1 MCFNDTAIVQKENS
15 MKPSKFASLTA
26 GTLVVV
32 ASSAY
37 ADAGDIYWHLRALN
51 INPNVSTSIAGL
63 DIDTRTTVEVGGT
76 YFFTKEIAA
85 ELGVTQAKH
94 DVTSNNVNVG
104 TFKITPVNLAMQYHW
119 NMGAPFTPYAGAGIN
134 YTKISGV
141 DLGSGKLDNS
151 SNGGLLQLGGNYDLS
166 KQLRLN
172 GDIKKVWIKSD
183 VFDPAGAKVGNVDV
197 NPWFF
202 SVGAAM
208 KF

>member
-1 MCFNDTAIVQKENS
+1 
-15 MKPSKFASLTA
+15 MKLSKFASLTA
-26 GTLVVV
+26 GTLIVM
-32 ASSAY
+32 ASGAY
-37 ADAGDIYWHLRALN
+37 ADAGDIYGHLRVLN
-51 INPNVSTSIAGL
+51 INPNVSTNIAGAGV
-63 DIDTRTTVEVGGT
+63 DARTTVEVGGT

-94 DVTSNNVNVG
+94 DATTSGSNIG

-119 NMGAPFTPYAGAGIN
+119 NMGAPFIPYAGAGIN

-141 DLGSGKLDNS
+141 DIGGVALEDSTT
-151 SNGGLLQLGGNYDLS
+151 GGLLQLGGNYDLS
-166 KQLRLN
+166 KQWGLN

-183 VFDPAGAKVGNVDV
+183 AFAPGGGKLGNIDV

-202 SVGAAM
+202 SVGVAM